1 MAGPLEFD
9 RDAIAVACR
18 RMASSVSSYSDL
30 PSPNGFDEVTSDADF
45 LVEFQDDLESGFDA
59 YFGLKE
65 SLEDLLGH
73 PVDLVAWIALE
84 NPHFAVSVS
93 AA

>member
-1 MAGPLEFD
+1 MAGPIEFD
-9 RDAIAVACR
+9 SDAIAAACR
-18 RMASSVSSYSDL
+18 RYGVKRLVIFGSAVTER
-30 PSPNGFDEVTSDADF
+30 FDEATSDVDF
-45 LVEFQDDLESGFDA
+45 LVEFQDDLESRFDA

-65 SLEDLLGH
+65 TLEDLLGH